1 MTISFFCSLTL
12 SVLNKMF
19 ILDYSFAHRLFHSFF
34 DVLIEEMKAGGIVA
48 RKGRWTSAPLMRPG
62 IIWGLS
68 WNACEHLNSL
78 PKRYFVVQTEPLVVR
93 EKYDKR
99 WPKLECLL
107 KHATFVF
114 DYYLEGHKPWY
125 DRWDTPAFELPLRY
139 SSQFSRAIRFS
150 YVPRITQTCDV
161 LFYGC
166 TSPRRDA
173 LVQSLKKKGLRVIY
187 GVIKGEK
194 RDRLI
199 QGASIVISSGAKDE
213 HVEGN
218 VDAFRIM
225 PLLSAGVF
233 VIAEENPRAMFFK
246 ILKAEGLVCGSY
258 EELPSL
264 CKTWIDN
271 GKVARSRVTSSI
283 LEYISQEFR
292 MDEGFRTWHSPI
304 KEKSLKK

>member
-1 MTISFFCSLTL
+1 MLF
-12 SVLNKMF
+12 
-19 ILDYSFAHRLFHSFF
+19 LDYSFAHRLFHPFF
-34 DVLIEEMKAGGIVA
+34 DVLLKEMKAGGLMA
-48 RKGRWTSAPLMRPG
+48 RKGRWTSAPVMKSD

-78 PKRYFVVQTEPLVVR
+78 PKRYFVIQTEPLVVR

-99 WPKLECLL
+99 WPNLEFLL

-114 DYYLEGHKPWY
+114 DYYLEGHQPWY

-139 SSQFSRAIRFS
+139 SSHFARSVRFS
-150 YVPRITQTCDV
+150 YLSRIKQTCDV

-173 LVQSLKKKGLRVIY
+173 LVRSMKKKGLRVIY

-213 HVEGN
+213 HVDGN

-233 VIAEENPRAMFFK
+233 VIAEENPGAMFFK

-258 EELPSL
+258 GDLPSL
-264 CKTWIDN
+264 CKTWIEK
-271 GKVARSRVTSSI
+271 GKAARSRVASS
-283 LEYISQEFR
+283 LLTYISKEFR
-292 MDEGFRTWHSPI
+292 MDDGFCAWKSLI
-304 KEKSLKK
+304 QEKSL